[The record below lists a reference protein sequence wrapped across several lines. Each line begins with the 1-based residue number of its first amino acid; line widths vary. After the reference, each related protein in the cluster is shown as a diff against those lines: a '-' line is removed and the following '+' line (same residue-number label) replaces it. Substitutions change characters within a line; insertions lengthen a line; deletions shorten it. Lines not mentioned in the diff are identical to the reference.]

1 MHLRCRYYTYR
12 FPLDQTNIENTDPG
26 KMLIPDNKELIERF
40 CQYLEKEDETIY
52 PDIIAPDGRI
62 TPH

>member
-1 MHLRCRYYTYR
+1 
-12 FPLDQTNIENTDPG
+12 
-26 KMLIPDNKELIERF
+26 MLIPDNKELIELF
-40 CQYLEKEDETIY
+40 CQYLAKEDEIIY